1 LIMETPPPL
10 PSPAKS
16 GQGAG
21 KNILLVFTTIVALV
35 MLALVGL
42 YILGSLADGNVS
54 PSSGVAAPTP
64 AFLPSGGFTP
74 ADIEAR
80 CRAAGLDY
88 HALARD
94 SRLLDRASEEHQE
107 QLAAKGIKVYRAK
120 IRKKSDVVYIIS
132 IIEAPR
138 DFTSAEAKEI
148 LEMLAPST
156 PVAVHGRF
164 IYCNAGRP
172 DPRGRGDE
180 VIWMTPKEL
189 YEAL

>member
-1 LIMETPPPL
+1 METPPPL

-16 GQGAG
+16 GLGAG
-21 KNILLVFTTIVALV
+21 KIVLIAFAAIGALAV
-35 MLALVGL
+35 LALVGL
-42 YILGSLADGNVS
+42 YVLGSLADDAGS
-54 PSSGVAAPTP
+54 PLANASAPVFRPT
-64 AFLPSGGFTP
+64 AGFTP

-80 CRAAGLDY
+80 CRASRLEY
-88 HALARD
+88 HALGGD
-94 SRLLDRASEEHQE
+94 SRLWGRANEQQQE
-107 QLAAKGIKVYRAK
+107 RLEAMGIKVYRAK
-120 IRKKSDVVYIIS
+120 IRKKYDVVFIIS
-132 IIEAPR
+132 IIEAPG
-138 DFTSAEAKEI
+138 DFTSSQAKEVI
-148 LEMLAPST
+148 GMLAPST

>member
-1 LIMETPPPL
+1 MEMPPPL

-16 GQGAG
+16 GLGAG
-21 KNILLVFTTIVALV
+21 KIVLIVFATIGV
-35 MLALVGL
+35 LALLAVVGL
-42 YILGSLADGNVS
+42 YILGSLADANGS
-54 PSSGVAAPTP
+54 PSSRTASPAPT
-64 AFLPSGGFTP
+64 FRLTGGFTP

-80 CRAAGLDY
+80 CRASGLDY
-88 HALARD
+88 HALGRD

-120 IRKKSDVVYIIS
+120 IRKKYDVVFIIS

-138 DFTSAEAKEI
+138 DFTSSQAKEI
-148 LEMLAPST
+148 LGMLAPST